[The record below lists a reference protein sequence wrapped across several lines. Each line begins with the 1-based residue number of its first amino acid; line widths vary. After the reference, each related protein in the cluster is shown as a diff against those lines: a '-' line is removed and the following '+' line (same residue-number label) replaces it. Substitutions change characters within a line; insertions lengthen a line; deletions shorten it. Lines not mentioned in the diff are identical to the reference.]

1 MKLTLLHETVKYVS
15 RLNPFWHLG
24 KHPLFIQALFE
35 LKYIVYDIKI
45 YINIKKENNDM
56 IVNDGVDKYSNV
68 IPQKN
73 RYIWIILQLLK
84 FHHS

>member
-1 MKLTLLHETVKYVS
+1 
-15 RLNPFWHLG
+15 
-24 KHPLFIQALFE
+24 
-35 LKYIVYDIKI
+35 
-45 YINIKKENNDM
+45 M